1 MLFNRGYN
9 LRLPFLKNFK
19 ANLRRGVRMKIRAA
33 LPVLAALLMTPAV
46 WAQAAGNA
54 AASAAMKVGVINVQ
68 GAILSTAEGKQ
79 AVAQLQS
86 QFNPRTTELQNTQ
99 KQIEDLRA
107 RLQAGQS
114 TLSEEE
120 KARLTREGDQLT
132 RSFQRKQQEFQDD
145 SNDAQ
150 QDLVN
155 RIGRK
160 MIEVLD
166 KYAKENSYSVVLDTS
181 SQQTPVIYAANQ
193 VDITQDIIRL
203 YDESYPVKSASAS
216 SSPTPKPATPKA
228 TPATPKP

>member
-9 LRLPFLKNFK
+9 LRLPFLKNFTTI
-19 ANLRRGVRMKIRAA
+19 LRRGVRMKIRAA
-33 LPVLAALLMTPAV
+33 VPVLAALLMTPAV
-46 WAQAAGNA
+46 WAQAGNA
-54 AASAAMKVGVINVQ
+54 AQAGATKVGVINIQ

-86 QFNPRTTELQNTQ
+86 QFNPRTIELQNMQ
-99 KQIEDLRA
+99 KQIEDVRA
-107 RLQAGQS
+107 RLQAGQT

-160 MIEVLD
+160 MIDVLD
-166 KYAKENSYSVVLDTS
+166 KYSKDNGYSVVLDTS

-193 VDITQDIIRL
+193 VDVTQEIIRL

-216 SSPTPKPATPKA
+216 SSPTPKPAAPKPA
-228 TPATPKP
+228 PATTKP